1 MTEESRRV
9 FLLRAARGAGGVALA
24 GGAGVLLARADRVTL
39 HEIDAVQCTACGLCE
54 TECVRKPSAVKCV
67 NDFAKCGYCEFC
79 YGYYY
84 HAPVSDDPKNLVC
97 APGAIIRRKV
107 GDVQYEYTIDES
119 KCNGCGKCV
128 LLCRKFGNGS
138 FRLEIRRD
146 LCKECNRCAIG
157 AACPPAAIRMRRYE
171 RPA

>member
-1 MTEESRRV
+1 MSGQSRRN
-9 FLLRAARGAGGVALA
+9 FLLNAARGVGGLALA
-24 GGAGVLLARADRVTL
+24 GGACVLAKRAAAVPLHQIDPAR
-39 HEIDAVQCTACGLCE
+39 CTGCGLCE
-54 TECVRKPSAVKCV
+54 TACVLKLSAVKCV

-84 HAPVSDDPKNLVC
+84 KAPPSDDPQNLVC

-128 LLCRKFGNGS
+128 VLCKRFGNGS

-146 LCKECNRCAIG
+146 LCKECNRCSIG
-157 AACPPAAIRMRRYE
+157 AVCPPAAIARLPYKR
-171 RPA
+171 A

>member
-1 MTEESRRV
+1 MTAESRRV
-9 FLLRAARGAGGVALA
+9 FLLRAARGVGGVALA
-24 GGAGVLLARADRVTL
+24 GGAGALFLRADGVQL
-39 HEIDAVQCTACGLCE
+39 HQIDAAGCTACGLCE
-54 TECVRKPSAVKCV
+54 TECVCKPSAVKCV

-84 HAPVSDDPKNLVC
+84 HAPASDDPKNLVC

-107 GDVQYEYTIDES
+107 GEVQYEYTIDEA

-157 AACPPAAIRMRRYE
+157 AVCPPTAIRMRRYE